1 MNGIIITEMNF
12 NNETSMSPLIVH
24 DNCGK
29 LSKKDSEIDGIIQLK
44 QEIKGGEKSSP
55 FFGNHKRWIYNL
67 IIV

>member
-1 MNGIIITEMNF
+1 MNF

-55 FFGNHKRWIYNL
+55 FFWKS
-67 IIV
+67 